1 MADDGCYLYCILD
14 DRVDKSLGKVGLLD
28 AEVHGL
34 SYKDVTAL
42 VSPIQFKEID
52 TNLDNILAHQRVVEL
67 SRGMGT
73 TLPVKFGIIF
83 RNEGGV
89 SSLLSKSYDD
99 YRAKLTRLKD
109 KDEFGIKVILNDVGL
124 KRIRTEVANESRDI
138 GKIRKD
144 VTKAKRGTSYL
155 LNIKMEEALRNE
167 TYRKIDSVSREI
179 HRELSEASVDNVPL
193 KSEHDQII
201 LNAAYLVDRV
211 DAQKFQKKV
220 EATRKAFEK
229 EGLVIHVSG
238 PWAPYSFC

>member
-1 MADDGCYLYCILD
+1 MADDGRYVYCIVN

-28 AEVHGL
+28 AEVHGV
-34 SYKDVTAL
+34 SYKDITAL
-42 VSPIQFKEID
+42 VSPIQFKEIE

-67 SRGMGT
+67 SRAIGT

-83 RNEGGV
+83 RNEEGV
-89 SSLLSKSYDD
+89 NSLLARSYDD
-99 YRAKLTRLKD
+99 YRTKLTRLKD
-109 KDEFGIKVILNDVGL
+109 KDEFGIKVILNDAGL
-124 KRIRTEVANESRDI
+124 KRIRAEVASESREI
-138 GKIRKD
+138 GKIKKD

-179 HRELSEASVDNVPL
+179 HKQLSEASIDNVPL

-201 LNAAYLVDRV
+201 LNAAYLVNRADGL
-211 DAQKFQKKV
+211 QFQKMV
-220 EATRKAFEK
+220 EGAKKDFEK